1 MMLSIQVRLGTAA
14 ALGADCTPKADSDK
28 GFGLVVS
35 LHSQTGAGTVALPSS
50 AFIIGVGLATKVPAH
65 DRAHDAASW
74 AGDGTGGMERVG
86 ESFAR
91 LP

>member
-1 MMLSIQVRLGTAA
+1 LGAA
-14 ALGADCTPKADSDK
+14 ALGANWTPEAESDR
-28 GFGLVVS
+28 GFELVVS
-35 LHSQTGAGTVALPSS
+35 LHSQTCAGPVALLPS
-50 AFIIGVGLATKVPAH
+50 AFIIGVGLATKEPAH

>member
-1 MMLSIQVRLGTAA
+1 MMLSIQVSLGGGGTWRQLDAR
-14 ALGADCTPKADSDK
+14 
-28 GFGLVVS
+28 GFELVVS